1 MIASDRDEKRD
12 LKRKHEALNESTQ
25 SENKPAR
32 VGGLVLG
39 TLSRMIQI
47 VRMLYFDCLDGGRD
61 YRLVVTRSRN
71 GHDGNLRRYR
81 SKANAEIGFKVTFS
95 LWCLNPSIAFKQVS
109 TKSHSVILTSG
120 TLSPLESFSSELG
133 TKFEV
138 HLEAPHVV
146 NMKKQV
152 FAGVIANSA
161 AGSPIKATYQQT
173 SKTSFQDTIG
183 EILLS
188 ACQIIPD
195 GLLVFFPSYSL
206 LDRLVKRWEE
216 TGTMQQIINSKP
228 FVQEP
233 RGGGPEALTET
244 MQEYYDN
251 IASGRGGLFLAVCRG
266 KVSEGLDFSDANA
279 RGVIIVGIPFPNIK
293 DSKVDAKKKFNDMG
307 SKSMGLLTGGAW
319 YEQQAFRALN
329 QALGRCI
336 RHKKDWGA
344 ILLVDE
350 RFQSNFRYQNSLS
363 RWYVE
368 IIIIQFRCIGLIRLE
383 YIMYDHRIRSASFPY
398 LCRLRSSLNTFG
410 SFGQALISM
419 EDFFAQKKRECQ
431 TTPSTVLPAPKLEGK
446 EEVNAFALLMAGYHG
461 SKQNKL
467 QVKSP
472 QEIGIDTKQACS
484 NLNKHD
490 DNDVNDALRIGDTMS
505 NGREETDFE
514 NVPPVCRE
522 KTPIKDIAASELA
535 FIQALGSD
543 SDSDF

>member
-1 MIASDRDEKRD
+1 VYAMQNGSWPGDTQEKIFCGQQVISHLSSMGLHSDRIEILWEAYQLAREHDEEMIVSDRDQKKD
-12 LKRKHEALNESTQ
+12 SKRKSDVLNESTQ

-61 YRLVVTRSRN
+61 YRLVITRSKK
-71 GHDGNLRRYR
+71 GHDSNLRRYR
-81 SKANAEIGFKVTFS
+81 AKANPEIGFKVTLS

-109 TKSHSVILTSG
+109 SKSHSVILTSG
-120 TLSPLESFSSELG
+120 TLSPLDSFSSELG

-173 SKTSFQDTIG
+173 CKTSFQDTIG

-195 GLLVFFPSYSL
+195 GLLVFFSSYSL

-216 TGTMQQIINSKP
+216 TGIMQQIIGSKP

-233 RGGGPEALTET
+233 RGGGPEALAET
-244 MQEYYDN
+244 MQKYYDN
-251 IASGRGGLFLAVCRG
+251 ITNGRGGLFLAVCRG

-293 DSKVDAKKKFNDMG
+293 DSKVDAKRKFNDMG

-368 IIIIQFRCIGLIRLE
+368 FINVQSDI
-383 YIMYDHRIRSASFPY
+383 A
-398 LCRLRSSLNTFG
+398 
-410 SFGQALISM
+410 
-419 EDFFAQKKRECQ
+419 FF
-431 TTPSTVLPAPKLEGK
+431 
-446 EEVNAFALLMAGYHG
+446 
-461 SKQNKL
+461 
-467 QVKSP
+467 
-472 QEIGIDTKQACS
+472 
-484 NLNKHD
+484 
-490 DNDVNDALRIGDTMS
+490 
-505 NGREETDFE
+505 
-514 NVPPVCRE
+514 PPV
-522 KTPIKDIAASELA
+522 L
-535 FIQALGSD
+535 L
-543 SDSDF
+543 